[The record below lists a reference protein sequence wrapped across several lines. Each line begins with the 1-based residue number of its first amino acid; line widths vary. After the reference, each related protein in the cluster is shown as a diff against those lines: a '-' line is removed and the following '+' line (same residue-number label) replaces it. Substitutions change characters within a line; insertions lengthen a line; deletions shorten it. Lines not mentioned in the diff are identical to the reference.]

1 MIYISSSCVKF
12 KTIAES
18 VEFLAKNG
26 ITHIELSG
34 GTNYYP
40 TFEKD
45 LLELKD
51 KYGLTYQIHN
61 YFPPPKQHFVLN
73 LASLNDEIFNTAINH
88 CKKAITLAQKL
99 GANKYGLHAGFF
111 IDPVVDDL
119 GKKMRI
125 STISNKEDA
134 IKRFCKGFNI
144 LQENSGSIDL
154 YVENNVIS
162 ASNYKTYKENIF
174 MLTNSHEYF
183 ALKKDIDFN
192 LLLDIAH
199 LKVSC
204 KTLGLNF
211 EKEFE
216 TLWDQ
221 SYYIHLSDND
231 GLLDSNQTISQKSS
245 LYNLLKNQNF
255 SGKTFSLEIYNN
267 FDEVKNTY
275 QLLNELL

>member
-1 MIYISSSCVKF
+1 MIYISSSCVKY
-12 KTIAES
+12 KTISES
-18 VEFLAKNG
+18 VEFLARNDIK
-26 ITHIELSG
+26 HIELSG

-40 TFEKD
+40 TFEND

-61 YFPPPKQHFVLN
+61 YFPPPEQHFVLN
-73 LASLNDEIFNTAINH
+73 LASLNDQIFNTAMSH
-88 CKKAITLAQKL
+88 CKRAIALAQNL
-99 GANKYGLHAGFF
+99 GSNKYGLHAGFF

-119 GKKMRI
+119 GKKIRK
-125 STISNKEDA
+125 STISNKEEA
-134 IKRFCKGFNI
+134 IKRFCNGFKI
-144 LQENSGSIDL
+144 LQENSGPIDL
-154 YVENNVIS
+154 YIENNVIS
-162 ASNYKTYKENIF
+162 ATNFETYGENIF
-174 MLTNSHEYF
+174 MLTNSREYF
-183 ALKKDIDFN
+183 AIKKEIDFN

-216 TLWDQ
+216 ILWEQ
-221 SYYIHLSDND
+221 SNYIHLSDND
-231 GLLDSNQTISQKSS
+231 GLHDSNQSISKKSS
-245 LYNLLKNQNF
+245 FYDLLKNQNF

-267 FDEVKNTY
+267 FDEVKKTY